1 MYMRFHML
9 WAVGYTWFFLNVEL
23 TLARG
28 SNKPLL
34 LWQPSCAS
42 VFCRVSCRVAGR
54 SQAHDDVRRACAPGG
69 GRMGACDGMR
79 AHCVSLSLC
88 NILVRVSACRTS
100 LALSTWRIRVRDYE
114 RRAAQSSDTA
124 PSRRTVRP
132 RDGVRW
138 RRGVP
143 AGPCSRPS
151 GVRWSCSDDGT
162 W

>member
-79 AHCVSLSLC
+79 ADCVSLSLC
-88 NILVRVSACRTS
+88 NIFVRVSACRTS
-100 LALSTWRIRVRDYE
+100 LALSTWRTRTRL
-114 RRAAQSSDTA
+114 RAACCAKQRYCAIPSDGPTA
-124 PSRRTVRP
+124 
-132 RDGVRW
+132 
-138 RRGVP
+138 
-143 AGPCSRPS
+143 
-151 GVRWSCSDDGT
+151 RWSALAAWSTSGAVQPSVRRSMEL
-162 W
+162 